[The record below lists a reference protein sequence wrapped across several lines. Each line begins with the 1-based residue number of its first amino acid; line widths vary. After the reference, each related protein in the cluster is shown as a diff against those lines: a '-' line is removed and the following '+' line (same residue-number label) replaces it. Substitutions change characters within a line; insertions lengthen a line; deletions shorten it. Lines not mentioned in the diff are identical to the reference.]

1 MKLHFCKNET
11 GNIQVQIETGTVL
24 SEFNYIEM
32 LKQLTQDNQIECDWG
47 ALDEDERTKLKEL
60 LDKIREAVSTGMNK
74 PLEYESTLYIIYIC
88 LSIISSHRLRLS

>member
-1 MKLHFCKNET
+1 MKLHFCKNDK

-47 ALDEDERTKLKEL
+47 TLDKDERTKLKEL
-60 LDKIREAVSTGMNK
+60 LDKIKEAVSIGMNK
-74 PLEYESTLYIIYIC
+74 PLE
-88 LSIISSHRLRLS
+88 

>member
-11 GNIQVQIETGTVL
+11 GNIKVQIETGTVL

-47 ALDEDERTKLKEL
+47 ALDEGERTKLKEL
-60 LDKIREAVSTGMNK
+60 LDKIKEAVSAGMNK
-74 PLEYESTLYIIYIC
+74 PLE
-88 LSIISSHRLRLS
+88 

>member
-47 ALDEDERTKLKEL
+47 ALDEGERTKLKEL
-60 LDKIREAVSTGMNK
+60 LDKIIGDNTFSYVSREKKLITAMVSM
-74 PLEYESTLYIIYIC
+74 IC
-88 LSIISSHRLRLS
+88 KIPVSFFKK

>member
-32 LKQLTQDNQIECDWG
+32 LKQLTQD
-47 ALDEDERTKLKEL
+47 R
-60 LDKIREAVSTGMNK
+60 V
-74 PLEYESTLYIIYIC
+74 
-88 LSIISSHRLRLS
+88 

>member
-1 MKLHFCKNET
+1 MKLHFCKNEI

-74 PLEYESTLYIIYIC
+74 PLE
-88 LSIISSHRLRLS
+88 